1 MTRSFAEKLRLI
13 MRVTGC
19 DTQKALY
26 AQIKAVNPET
36 CYDPARAY
44 KWIKGRSNPRNS
56 SVYDD
61 LVRLLGL
68 DISGEELRTCSYDRF
83 YRRLSRHYGDQLP
96 AVAAADA
103 NPKVAGAAAISA
115 YPPPAYLVGRYVS
128 FSRAWSPHRPG
139 CLVCGETTVTATE
152 EGVLDIDYVER
163 LPWGDL
169 QVVGTFRRIG
179 RNLTAMMFSPD
190 QEYMLNMTYALP
202 PPPGTVMLGII
213 SGVTLQ
219 DAEMR
224 PIAARIASFRL
235 PDDWAAP
242 ERSGGY
248 LNLVPDELSKC
259 LVDFGMDADRAA
271 DLAPDVMKFLA
282 GDGDRGLIEAP
293 VSVMNAMASK
303 ILGAPPAVPD
313 ASAVSALGNA
323 PERSAD

>member
-44 KWIKGRSNPRNS
+44 KWIKGRSNPRNAG
-56 SVYDD
+56 VYDD

-68 DISGEELRTCSYDRF
+68 EITGEELRTCTYDRF
-83 YRRLSRHYGDQLP
+83 YRELSRQYGDQLP
-96 AVAAADA
+96 AVAAI
-103 NPKVAGAAAISA
+103 GAAPSPARGDASAA
-115 YPPPAYLVGRYVS
+115 YPPPAYLAGRYVS
-128 FSRAWSPHRPG
+128 LSRAWSPHRPG
-139 CLVCGETTVTATE
+139 CFVCGEATVTATA
-152 EGVLDIDYVER
+152 EGGLDFDYVER

-169 QVVGTFRRIG
+169 QVGGTFRRIG

-235 PDDWAAP
+235 PDDWVAP
-242 ERSGGY
+242 EGSGGY
-248 LNLVPDELSKC
+248 LNLVPEEVGNC
-259 LVDFGMDADRAA
+259 LVDFGMEADRAE
-271 DLAPDVMKFLA
+271 DLAPDIIEFLCD
-282 GDGDRGLIEAP
+282 DGDRGLIEAP

-303 ILGAPPAVPD
+303 ILGAGPS
-313 ASAVSALGNA
+313 ASAVSATGKM